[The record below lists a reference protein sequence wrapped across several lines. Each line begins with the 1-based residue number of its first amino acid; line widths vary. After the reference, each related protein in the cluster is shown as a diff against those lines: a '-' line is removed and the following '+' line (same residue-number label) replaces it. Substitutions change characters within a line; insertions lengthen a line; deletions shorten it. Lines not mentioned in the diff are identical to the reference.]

1 MVNFMIIKTLVE
13 NISTSDDLKSEHGL
27 SLYIE
32 TKHHKLLF
40 DTGASA
46 LFAENARKMEIDLAK
61 VDIVVISHGHYDHGG
76 GLKTFLE
83 INHKAKI
90 YFNKMAFGDYYS
102 NRPDGEKKYIGIDKT
117 LLPNERFVFV
127 EGRLVIDE
135 ELELFSDINGTR
147 LNPSGNRDLFMKDG
161 ESFKEDEFSHEQNL
175 IIREKGNVVLVAG
188 CAHHGIVNILE
199 HFHKDEN
206 SQPSHVIGGFHLYS
220 RAADKYENPSVIAE
234 IGSYLLSTGAK
245 YYTCHCTGIK
255 AYERLKS
262 MMGDHVNYL
271 STGSQ
276 LII

>member
-1 MVNFMIIKTLVE
+1 MIIKTLVE

-76 GLKTFLE
+76 GLKAFLE

-127 EGRLVIDE
+127 EGRLVVDE

-147 LNPSGNRDLFMKDG
+147 LIPSGNQDLFMKDG

-199 HFHKDEN
+199 HFHKDKN

-220 RAADKYENPSVIAE
+220 RAADQYENPSVIAE
-234 IGSYLLSTGAK
+234 IGSYLLSTGAM

-255 AYERLKS
+255 AYERLKL

>member
-1 MVNFMIIKTLVE
+1 MIIKTLVD
-13 NISTSDDLKSEHGL
+13 NVSTSDDLRSEHGL

-32 TKHHKLLF
+32 TKQHKLLF

-46 LFAENARKMEIDLAK
+46 LFAENARKMQIDLEK
-61 VDIVVISHGHYDHGG
+61 IDIVVISHGHYDHGG
-76 GLKTFLE
+76 GLKAFLE
-83 INHKAKI
+83 INHNAKI

-117 LLPNERFVFV
+117 LLPNERFVYV
-127 EGRLVIDE
+127 EGQLVIDE

-175 IIREKGNVVLVAG
+175 IIRENENVVLVAG
-188 CAHHGIVNILE
+188 CAHHGIINILE
-199 HFHKDEN
+199 HFHKDKN
-206 SQPSHVIGGFHLYS
+206 SQPSHVIGGFHLHS
-220 RAADKYENPSVIAE
+220 RSADKYENPSVVAE
-234 IGSYLLSTGAK
+234 IGSYLLSTGAM

-255 AYERLKS
+255 AYEWLKS